1 MIVMQTGLLLYRE
14 KHITSWFVGIIIS
27 AEALRASLRLWY
39 SPVSDQDSKL
49 GASDETSNKEWI
61 EEDAAVV
68 ATTSS
73 Y

>member
-1 MIVMQTGLLLYRE
+1 MQTGLLLYRE

-49 GASDETSNKEWI
+49 GASETSDKEWI